1 MSAASLLSS
10 AAGAALAQ
18 QQDVLL
24 QVHGALLAVMFAAVF
39 YGVAVSLAANY
50 FRRASSQKDESIF
63 VWTYVW
69 TTMAGGTAC
78 LAIQAS
84 ALYRDLTTL
93 STHGAASTS
102 RVTVM
107 QTLEAWFGVEV
118 NAYYVYRAVR
128 VTNYRILQT
137 LAVLLGLGT
146 VAGFLG
152 CAIVTVRVHLH
163 DALPH
168 KEAAWAFAADGLLSA
183 LILFYELVYKR
194 RAAVFK
200 SSLVQQF
207 TIVALRSSVA
217 LLPLLFS
224 MAVMV
229 TVGFVTQKRVYP
241 DWIGHVAHLSLRL
254 VLHHLHLCETLTSLA
269 CLLERPSLSRRSN
282 NTTLSVTLGTRANAA
297 KPSAQRRS
305 LEQRP
310 SHHLYHVAIVSRE
323 HPAHRDAD
331 GAQGVLI
338 EQDAPYGDELEASEA
353 PQAPPSTAPG
363 PSTQVSWVA
372 RIKVRQG
379 KRESQESESEASDG
393 EQISLRAFLR
403 HSLV

>member
-39 YGVAVSLAANY
+39 YVRVSQGVAVSLAANY

-241 DWIGHVAHLSLRL
+241 G
-254 VLHHLHLCETLTSLA
+254 
-269 CLLERPSLSRRSN
+269 LLERPSLSRRSN